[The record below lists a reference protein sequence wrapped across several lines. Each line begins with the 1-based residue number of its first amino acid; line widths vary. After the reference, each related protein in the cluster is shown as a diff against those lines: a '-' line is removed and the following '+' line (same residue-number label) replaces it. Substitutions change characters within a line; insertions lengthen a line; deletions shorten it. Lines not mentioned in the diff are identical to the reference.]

1 MAPPPLSDADITTDT
16 NANNGQDWPAQ
27 IADTAARLVEQVRDK
42 TTRPAITAARAVVF
56 GLVALSIGVV
66 AVFLLLIGT
75 IRMVNGYLPGKVWTT
90 YLLLGGIFTVAGALL
105 FRSANPARGT
115 RTRILDRG

>member
-1 MAPPPLSDADITTDT
+1 MAPPPDDRSSTDAEP
-16 NANNGQDWPAQ
+16 GFGHDWPAQ

-56 GLVALSIGVV
+56 GFIALSIGVV

-75 IRMVNGYLPGKVWTT
+75 IRMVNGYLPGQVWTT

-105 FRSANPARGT
+105 FSQRKP
-115 RTRILDRG
+115 RTGHAHPNA

>member
-1 MAPPPLSDADITTDT
+1 MAPPPLSDTDAD
-16 NANNGQDWPAQ
+16 ANTGHDWPAQ

-56 GLVALSIGVV
+56 GLLALSIGTV
-66 AVFLLLIGT
+66 AAFLFLIGT
-75 IRMVNGYLPGKVWTT
+75 IRLINGYLPGKVWTT

-105 FRSANPARGT
+105 FSQRKP
-115 RTRILDRG
+115 RTGHAHPNS